1 MVDAEKAR
9 RLTQTLLDSV
19 ADLRRYRGSVTKEQL
34 ATDRDVQH
42 MVLHALY
49 VAIQSAVD
57 LAMHIAA
64 DSGLAQ
70 SESYRAVF
78 RTLERAGIID
88 AALASR
94 LEGWAGLR
102 NVVAH
107 MYATIDYARVHQA
120 LAELEDLE
128 RFAVA
133 ARARI
138 QQDRE

>member
-1 MVDAEKAR
+1 
-9 RLTQTLLDSV
+9 
-19 ADLRRYRGSVTKEQL
+19 
-34 ATDRDVQH
+34 

-57 LAMHIAA
+57 LAMHITA

-78 RTLERAGIID
+78 RTLERAAIID